1 MVSKRCKIFLLFTFA
16 LTWLAWW
23 ILAYLTQSG
32 LIKFQSA
39 VGQVLFILGGSA
51 PTIGAYVAVLLTSK
65 EGSLKEFHSRVL
77 KVTVGF
83 PLYLYAIL
91 VPVIIGVTSLGMVYL
106 ISARYFETYSIQP
119 PYLFVPFFFTAIFGG
134 GLEEFGWRGVLQ
146 PALTKKLNLFAA
158 NLVIGIVW
166 ALWHL
171 PLFYIAGAHHQ
182 GKQVL
187 FFTLGAIGYSSF
199 ITWIYAKTN
208 SILLCVLFH
217 ASINAAAS
225 IGLSVSMGA
234 PAVYPYYAIL
244 VMLSGLFFLGIMQH
258 PLRKSRASFL

>member
-23 ILAYLTQSG
+23 LLAFLTQSG
-32 LIKFQSA
+32 FIKFQSA
-39 VGQVLFILGGSA
+39 FGQVLFVLGGSA
-51 PTIGAYVAVLLTSK
+51 PTIGAYVAVLLTAK
-65 EGSLKEFHSRVL
+65 EGTLKEFHLRVL
-77 KVTVGF
+77 KIKVGF
-83 PLYLYAIL
+83 SLYLYAIL
-91 VPVIIGVTSLGMVYL
+91 VPVIIAAIGLGMVYI
-106 ISARYFETYSIQP
+106 ISAQYFETYSIQP
-119 PYLFVPFFFTAIFGG
+119 LYLFIPFFFTAIFMG

-146 PALTKKLNLFAA
+146 PALAKKLDLFAA

-182 GKQVL
+182 GKQFL

-199 ITWIYAKTN
+199 ITWLYAKTN
-208 SILLCVLFH
+208 SIFLCVLFH

-234 PAVYPYYAIL
+234 TAVYPYYAVL
-244 VMLSGLFFLGIMQH
+244 VLLSGLFFLGIMQH
-258 PLRKSRASFL
+258 RLRKSKAL